1 MKKLLIIFFL
11 IINSQ
16 QSLATQEEVAL
27 SKVNVQK
34 EAAKKSFCKK
44 NNNFFINNLKKDHYP
59 SKIEIKT
66 NKVKT
71 WYINLIKSFY
81 STPRSKWS
89 IDRDYKKYSNAKNL
103 ICRVQ

>member
-1 MKKLLIIFFL
+1 M

-71 WYINLIKSFY
+71 WYINLIKSFIAPLDL
-81 STPRSKWS
+81 SGALIET
-89 IDRDYKKYSNAKNL
+89 IKNT
-103 ICRVQ
+103 QMQK